1 MRLAG
6 RTSAAQEVVAALHRP
21 GSAGPAGVESSGG
34 SGDFGGGGGGGDGLP
49 RASGGSGDP
58 FAASGEFGFELVD
71 PPAGWGNPIQLEQ
84 IAAPLWVQL
93 QTPQHRSALLHGACS
108 SRMGELHTAVSQARH
123 EQMRDVHGLDR
134 EDGPHWVLVS
144 QQALA
149 AARARTS

>member
-1 MRLAG
+1 MRFAG
-6 RTSAAQEVVAALHRP
+6 RAQEVVAALQRP
-21 GSAGPAGVESSGG
+21 GSAGPAGSS
-34 SGDFGGGGGGGDGLP
+34 DFGGGGGGGLP

-71 PPAGWGNPIQLEQ
+71 PPAGWCNPIQPKQ

-108 SRMGELHTAVSQARH
+108 SGEPHTAVSQARH

-134 EDGPHWVLVS
+134 EDGHHWVLVS
-144 QQALA
+144 QQALT